1 MKTIVGILS
10 ILSTSVIIACPQ
22 FAANNV
28 NCEDDG
34 FSFGVDRISLI
45 GNTFTLSVFGQ
56 VETQTIPSSE
66 TIGAYKRTVECSGN
80 SVITTE
86 TFGPYKAV
94 AMATVNGN
102 SVVTSGE
109 SMILECV
116 NGDCDNGPFIYAG
129 QEAESFSCSW

>member
-1 MKTIVGILS
+1 MKTIIGIIS
-10 ILSTSVIIACPQ
+10 ILSTSAIIACPQ
-22 FAANNV
+22 FSANNLT
-28 NCEDDG
+28 CTDDG

-66 TIGAYKRTVECSGN
+66 TVGDYTITVECSGN

-86 TFGPYKAV
+86 TFGPYRAV
-94 AMATVNGN
+94 AVSTVQGN
-102 SVVTSGE
+102 SVVSTGE

-116 NGDCDNGPFIYAG
+116 NGDCENGPYAYAG
-129 QEAESFSCSW
+129 QEPESLSCSW